1 MISSTHHYHQQT
13 YSHRN
18 PQKAIMIVTAD
29 ATGDFNATS
38 QILRYSALAREVTV
52 PRIPSTTSTI
62 LAGQI
67 LTNPRHANNGGN
79 ASPSIALEELEA
91 ASKEIAQLSEQV
103 DILVLQLAEE
113 KSRREAAEACWKASE
128 ERMFELEQEIRDECC
143 EEMEARIEV
152 ERRRWKGAWDEE
164 ADRND
169 EHLDR
174 KLEIMARGIQIHED
188 PEPETDEKVRMLE
201 DENERLRARLEGLE
215 REKQLQ
221 SPTKKL
227 KQRVLKAKKWDVVDL
242 TESP

>member
-1 MISSTHHYHQQT
+1 MSSANHHHYHHQAN
-13 YSHRN
+13 SHRN
-18 PQKAIMIVTAD
+18 PQKGIMIVTAD

-62 LAGQI
+62 LAGQ
-67 LTNPRHANNGGN
+67 LPTNPRLANGGN
-79 ASPSIALEELEA
+79 NSPSTNFEELEA
-91 ASKEIAQLSEQV
+91 SSKEITRLSEQI
-103 DILVLQLAEE
+103 DILVLQLVEE

-128 ERMFELEQEIRDECC
+128 ERMLEIEQEIRDECC
-143 EEMEARIEV
+143 EEMETRIEA
-152 ERRRWKGAWDEE
+152 ERRRWKGAWDDE

-174 KLEIMARGIQIHED
+174 KLELMAKGIQIHED
-188 PEPETDEKVRMLE
+188 PEPERDERVRMLE
-201 DENERLRARLEGLE
+201 DENERLKARLEELE

-227 KQRVLKAKKWDVVDL
+227 KQRVLKAKKWEAVDL